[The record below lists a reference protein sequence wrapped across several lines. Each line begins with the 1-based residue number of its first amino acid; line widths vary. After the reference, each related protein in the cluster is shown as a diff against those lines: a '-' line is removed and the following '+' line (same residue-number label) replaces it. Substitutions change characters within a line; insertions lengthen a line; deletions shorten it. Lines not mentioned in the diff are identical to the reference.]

1 MKPGKLTVNGCGRKS
16 PRLPGLILPKGQ
28 KSIRSAEALRMHIMG
43 WIMGLEPTIFRAT
56 I

>member
-1 MKPGKLTVNGCGRKS
+1 MKPDKLTVNRFGRKS
-16 PRLPGLILPKGQ
+16 SRPPGLILPKG
-28 KSIRSAEALRMHIMG
+28 KKASAVPKHCGYIMG

>member
-1 MKPGKLTVNGCGRKS
+1 MKPDKLTANGCGRKS
-16 PRLPGLILPKGQ
+16 PRLPGLILPEGE
-28 KSIRSAEALRMHIMG
+28 KSIRSAEALRIPIMG

>member
-16 PRLPGLILPKGQ
+16 PACPASYCPRE